1 VSANDPASRAAAAA
15 RDCFHCGLPVP
26 AGTLFFHESGGE
38 RRVFCCPGCEA
49 VSQSIS
55 GLGLDDYYR
64 LRASPAPRPSDEPD
78 ADLAIFDDALV
89 QERFVRE
96 VPPRGRDPAEPH
108 LVEAQLMLEGLRCS
122 ACAWLIEQ
130 VVLRVAGV
138 ASFDLNYATRRA
150 WVRWNPRAAKLSA
163 ILATVRSLGYAAWP
177 YEEGRLALIEQRE
190 RRGLLRRL
198 WVAGLGMMQVM
209 MYAWP
214 GYIAADGEIAAD
226 AASLMRWAGLVLT
239 LPVIAYSAAPFFR
252 GAWRDLRVRTLGM
265 DVPIVLG
272 LAAAFAA
279 SVVATVAG
287 TGEVYFDSITM
298 FVFLL
303 TGGRYLELRARHR
316 AGDALEHLARLVPQA
331 AHRLDT
337 PGSQHAVSVAVARLS
352 PGDLVLVRPGEAV
365 PADGALESESAD
377 VSEAWLSGE
386 SRPSARRRGEALLG
400 GSMNAGSALVMRVTR
415 VGADTALSAVHR
427 LMERALGERP
437 RWVAA
442 AQRASS
448 FFVGFI
454 LLAALA
460 SGLAWMAIDSSRAL
474 WIAVSV
480 LIITCPCAL
489 ALATPVAVTAAS
501 GAMAHANVVVARAHA
516 IERLAS
522 ATDIVFDKTGT
533 LTHGRP
539 QLLETM
545 PLGARAAGEC
555 LAIAA
560 ALARWSS
567 HPVDRAL
574 AEGTADHA
582 IEVEAHESVSGAG
595 IEARIAGRRVRLG
608 RASFVAALT
617 GVPAPLAWLRAQDSV
632 AYLGD
637 EEGWIAGFRLGDTL
651 RDESRAAIAG
661 LRAMGLRIH
670 LLSGDEPAVVERV
683 AAELGITD
691 FAARASPEA
700 KLRAVR
706 ELQRL
711 GARVA
716 MVGDGINDA
725 PVLAQ
730 ADVSVAMGGGAN
742 LAQAQADAVLLS
754 DSPGDL
760 LEGVRIARRAR
771 RILRQNLAW
780 ALGYNL
786 VAIPLA
792 VAGLVTPLIAGIGMS
807 ASSLAVIA
815 NAARLRR

>member
-1 VSANDPASRAAAAA
+1 VSANDPASRAAAPA

-26 AGTLFFHESGGE
+26 AGPVFSHQAAGE
-38 RRVFCCPGCEA
+38 WRAFCCPGCEA

-64 LRASPAPRPSDEPD
+64 LRASPAPRPDGEADS
-78 ADLAIFDDALV
+78 DLAIFDDALV
-89 QERFVRE
+89 QSRFVRE
-96 VPPRGRDPAEPH
+96 AARPARAAGDPPR
-108 LVEAQLMLEGLRCS
+108 LEAQLILEGLRCS

-130 VVLRVAGV
+130 VVTRLPGV
-138 ASFDLNYATRRA
+138 ASIDLNYTTRRA
-150 WVRWNPRAAKLSA
+150 WVRWDPAVAKLSA
-163 ILATVRSLGYAAWP
+163 VLAAIRTLGYGAWP

-190 RRGLLRRL
+190 KRALLRRL

-209 MYAWP
+209 MYAVP
-214 GYIAADGEIAAD
+214 TYLAGDGEITAD

-239 LPVIAYSAAPFFR
+239 LPVMAYSAAPFFR

-272 LAAAFAA
+272 LLSAFVA
-279 SVVATVAG
+279 SVVATLAG
-287 TGEVYFDSITM
+287 TGEVYFDSVTM
-298 FVFLL
+298 FVFLI
-303 TGGRYLELRARHR
+303 TGGRYLELLARHR
-316 AGDALEHLARLVPQA
+316 AGESLERLARLVPQVANRLAHA
-331 AHRLDT
+331 ASRET
-337 PGSQHAVSVAVARLS
+337 SAVAVARLAA
-352 PGDLVLVRPGEAV
+352 GDLVLVRPGEAV
-365 PADGALESESAD
+365 PADGELESDAAE

-386 SRPSARRRGEALLG
+386 SRPALRRRGEAVLG
-400 GSMNAGSALVMRVTR
+400 GSVNAGSALVMRVTR

-427 LMERALGERP
+427 LLERALGERP

-442 AQRASS
+442 AQRASA

-460 SGLAWMAIDSSRAL
+460 AGLAWLAIDPARAL
-474 WIAVSV
+474 WVAVSL
-480 LIITCPCAL
+480 LIVTCPCAL
-489 ALATPVAVTAAS
+489 ALATPVAVTAAT
-501 GAMAHANVVVARAHA
+501 GAMARANLVVARGHA

-539 QLLETM
+539 RLLETM
-545 PLGARAAGEC
+545 ALGVRSRDESLG
-555 LAIAA
+555 IAA

-574 AEGTADHA
+574 AECGTGGDLR
-582 IEVEAHESVSGAG
+582 VEAHESVAGAG
-595 IEARIAGRRVRLG
+595 IEARIDGRRVRLG
-608 RASFVAALT
+608 RAGFVAALA
-617 GVPAPLAWLRAQDSV
+617 GSPAPVAWIRSQDSV

-637 EEGWIAGFRLGDTL
+637 ETGWIAGFRLGDTL
-651 RDESRAAIAG
+651 REDARGAIAG
-661 LRAMGLRIH
+661 LRALGLRIH
-670 LLSGDEPAVVERV
+670 LLSGDEPGVVQRV
-683 AAELGITD
+683 AAELGID
-691 FAARASPEA
+691 AAAARATPEA

-730 ADVSVAMGGGAN
+730 ADVSVAMGGGAD
-742 LAQAQADAVLLS
+742 LAQMQADAVLLS
-754 DSPGDL
+754 DSPQDL
-760 LEGVRIARRAR
+760 LSGVRIARRAR
-771 RILRQNLAW
+771 RIVRQNLAW
-780 ALGYNL
+780 ALAYNL
-786 VAIPLA
+786 VAVPLA
-792 VAGLVTPLIAGIGMS
+792 FAGLVTPLLAGIGMS
-807 ASSLAVIA
+807 ASSLVVVA

>member
-15 RDCFHCGLPVP
+15 RGCFHCGLPVP
-26 AGTLFFHESGGE
+26 AGTLFSHQSGGE
-38 RRVFCCPGCEA
+38 WRVFCCPGCEA

-78 ADLAIFDDALV
+78 AELAIFDDALV

-96 VPPRGRDPAEPH
+96 VPPRGGDPVEAR

-130 VVLRVAGV
+130 VVLRVPGV

-150 WVRWNPRAAKLSA
+150 WVRWNPGAAKLSA
-163 ILATVRSLGYAAWP
+163 VLAAVRSLGYAAWP

-190 RRGLLRRL
+190 RRGLVRRL

-239 LPVIAYSAAPFFR
+239 LPVMVYSAAPFFR
-252 GAWRDLRVRTLGM
+252 GAWRDLRVRSLGM

-272 LAAAFAA
+272 LVAAFAA

-287 TGEVYFDSITM
+287 RGEVYFDSITM

-303 TGGRYLELRARHR
+303 TGGRYLELLARHR
-316 AGDALEHLARLVPQA
+316 AGAALEHLARLVPQA
-331 AHRLDT
+331 AHRLEPD
-337 PGSQHAVSVAVARLS
+337 SQRSVSVPVARLTA
-352 PGDLVLVRPGEAV
+352 GDLLLVRPGEAV
-365 PADGALESESAD
+365 PADGTLESESAD

-386 SRPSARRRGEALLG
+386 SRPAARRRGDAVLG
-400 GSMNAGSALVMRVTR
+400 GSVNAGSALVMRVTR

-448 FFVGFI
+448 FFVAFI
-454 LLAALA
+454 LVAALA
-460 SGLAWMAIDSSRAL
+460 AGLAWMAIDPARAP

-501 GAMAHANVVVARAHA
+501 GAMARANVVVARAHA

-539 QLLETM
+539 RLLETM
-545 PLGARAAGEC
+545 PLGARPVEEC

-560 ALARWSS
+560 AIARWSS

-574 AEGTADHA
+574 AEAASGAA
-582 IEVEAHESVSGAG
+582 IEVESHESVTGAG

-617 GVPAPLAWLRAQDSV
+617 GSPAPVAWLRGHDSV
-632 AYLGD
+632 AYLGGED
-637 EEGWIAGFRLGDTL
+637 GWIAGLRLGDTL

-670 LLSGDEPAVVERV
+670 LLSGDEPEVVERV
-683 AAELGITD
+683 AAELGIAD
-691 FAARASPEA
+691 FAARATPEA

-742 LAQAQADAVLLS
+742 LAQGQADAVLLS
-754 DSPGDL
+754 DSPRDL
-760 LEGVRIARRAR
+760 VEGVRIARRAR
-771 RILRQNLAW
+771 AILRQNLAW

-792 VAGLVTPLIAGIGMS
+792 VAGLVTPLLAGIGMS
-807 ASSLAVIA
+807 ASSLLVVA